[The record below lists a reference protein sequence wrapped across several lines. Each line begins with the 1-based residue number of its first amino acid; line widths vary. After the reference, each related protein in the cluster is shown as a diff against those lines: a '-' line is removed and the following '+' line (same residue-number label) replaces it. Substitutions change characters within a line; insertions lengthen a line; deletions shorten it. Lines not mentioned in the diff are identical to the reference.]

1 MSPHYLNRLYKNLC
15 EYVMNKNNEPEIAQ
29 DPWHSLTRFTP
40 ARIALGRAGMSL
52 PTHAYLE
59 FQLAHALAR
68 DAVNLPL
75 DFTSLAHC
83 LNMQGYQTL
92 ILQTQAENQSVYL
105 QRPDLGRLLSA
116 SAMNCLQH
124 TSPIPA
130 DAVVVVADG
139 LSSKA
144 IEQHAETFLS
154 LLLPELRANGYRLPP
169 LCLVKHARVA
179 IGDAIAEHYAAR
191 LCIVLIG
198 ERPGLSS
205 PGSMGIY
212 FTYQA
217 KSGIST
223 DADRNCIS
231 NIHKNGLSHE
241 QALKKLLFLIN
252 ESEKLQLSGVNLKD
266 ETTNKALEEEQQQQ
280 INFLLD

>member
-1 MSPHYLNRLYKNLC
+1 MADSKDL
-15 EYVMNKNNEPEIAQ
+15 
-29 DPWHSLTRFTP
+29 WHSLNQFTP
-40 ARIALGRAGMSL
+40 ARIAQGRAGMSQ
-52 PTHAYLE
+52 TTRNSLE

-68 DAVNLPL
+68 DAVNIPL
-75 DFTSLAHC
+75 DFAQLEQRINA
-83 LNMQGYQTL
+83 LGYTTL
-92 ILQTQAENQSVYL
+92 TLQTQAENQRLYL
-105 QRPDLGRLLSA
+105 QRPDLGRVLSA
-116 SAMNCLQH
+116 SAVSCLQQH
-124 TSPIPA
+124 PSTQA

-144 IEQHAETFLS
+144 IEQHAVPFLR
-154 LLLPELRANGYRLPP
+154 LLLPELQAKTYQLPP
-169 LCLVKHARVA
+169 VCLIKHGRVA
-179 IGDAIAEHYAAR
+179 IGDAVADHYATR

-205 PGSMGIY
+205 PDSMGIY

-231 NIHKNGLSHE
+231 NIHSNGLSYE
-241 QALKKLLFLIN
+241 QALKKLLFLLH
-252 ESEKLQLSGVNLKD
+252 EAEKCQFSGVALKD
-266 ETTNKALEEEQQQQ
+266 ETTETTTVNERRQ

>member
-1 MSPHYLNRLYKNLC
+1 MTEHNDPKVVPSLWDNL
-15 EYVMNKNNEPEIAQ
+15 KQ
-29 DPWHSLTRFTP
+29 FTP
-40 ARIALGRAGMSL
+40 ARIALGRAGISL
-52 PTHAYLE
+52 PTRASLD

-68 DAVNLPL
+68 DAVHIPV
-75 DFTSLAHC
+75 DFAELEQRLHFT
-83 LNMQGYQTL
+83 GYHTVTL
-92 ILQTQAENQSVYL
+92 KTRAENQPMYL
-105 QRPDLGRLLSA
+105 QRPDLGRLLSE
-116 SAMNCLQH
+116 SAKVSLQQ
-124 TSPIPA
+124 SAPISA

-144 IEQHAETFLS
+144 IEQHAEPFLS
-154 LLLPELRANGYRLPP
+154 LLLPELQQRGYRLPP
-169 LCLVKHARVA
+169 VCLVKHGRVA

-191 LCIVLIG
+191 LCMVLIG

-231 NIHKNGLSHE
+231 NIHKNGLSYE
-241 QALKKLLFLIN
+241 QALKKLLYLLT
-252 ESEKLQLSGVNLKD
+252 EAEKLLLSGVNLKD
-266 ETTNKALEEEQQQQ
+266 ETTDTLSNDQQKQA
-280 INFLLD
+280 NFLLD

>member
-1 MSPHYLNRLYKNLC
+1 MS
-15 EYVMNKNNEPEIAQ
+15 KNNESGLAF
-29 DPWHSLTRFTP
+29 DPWHSLTQFTP

-52 PTHAYLE
+52 PTRACLE

-75 DFTSLAHC
+75 DFTSLAQR
-83 LNMQGYQTL
+83 LNLRGYQTQS
-92 ILQTQAENQSVYL
+92 LQTRAENQSIYL

-116 SAMNCLQH
+116 SSQDRLKRTPQ
-124 TSPIPA
+124 TPV

-144 IEQHAETFLS
+144 IDQHAESFLG
-154 LLLPELRANGYRLPP
+154 LLLPELQANGYRLPP
-169 LCLVKHARVA
+169 VCLVKHGRVA
-179 IGDAIAEHYAAR
+179 IGDAIAEHYFAR

-205 PGSMGIY
+205 PDSMGIY

-217 KSGIST
+217 RSGLST

-231 NIHKNGLSHE
+231 NIHKKGLSYE
-241 QALKKLLFLIN
+241 QALKKLLFLLN

-266 ETTNKALEEEQQQQ
+266 ETTDATLEDQQQQ
-280 INFLLD
+280 ANFLLD

>member
-1 MSPHYLNRLYKNLC
+1 MS
-15 EYVMNKNNEPEIAQ
+15 KNNEPEIAW
-29 DPWHSLTRFTP
+29 DPWHSLSQFTP

-52 PTHAYLE
+52 PTRACLE

-68 DAVNLPL
+68 DAVNIPL
-75 DFTSLAHC
+75 DFAGLEQRVN
-83 LNMQGYQTL
+83 LLGFQTQT
-92 ILQTQAENQSVYL
+92 LQTQAENQSVYL

-116 SAMNCLQH
+116 SALDCLQH
-124 TSPIPA
+124 TAQIQA
-130 DAVVVVADG
+130 DVVIVVADG

-144 IEQHAETFLS
+144 IAHHAEPFLS
-154 LLLPELRANGYRLPP
+154 LLQPQLQANGYRLSPV
-169 LCLVKHARVA
+169 CLVKHGRVA
-179 IGDAIAEHYAAR
+179 IGDAIAEYYAAR

-205 PGSMGIY
+205 PDSMGIY
-212 FTYQA
+212 YTYQA

-231 NIHKNGLSHE
+231 NIHKNGLSYE

-252 ESEKLQLSGVNLKD
+252 ESEKCQFSGVNLKD
-266 ETTNKALEEEQQQQ
+266 ETTDTGLDDQQQA
-280 INFLLD
+280 NFLLD

>member
-1 MSPHYLNRLYKNLC
+1 MGNISKPTAAS
-15 EYVMNKNNEPEIAQ
+15 E
-29 DPWHSLTRFTP
+29 DPWQALSQFTP

-52 PTHAYLE
+52 PTRACLD

-68 DAVNLPL
+68 DAVNIPL
-75 DFTSLAHC
+75 DFSALSQRIQA
-83 LNMQGYQTL
+83 QGYQTL
-92 ILQTQAENQSVYL
+92 SLQSQAENQRVYL

-116 SAMNCLQH
+116 SAVGCLQRNAC
-124 TSPIPA
+124 PKA

-144 IEQHAETFLS
+144 IGHHAEPLLS
-154 LLLPELRANGYRLPP
+154 LLLPQLQASGYVMPP
-169 LCLVKHARVA
+169 VCLVKHGRVA
-179 IGDAIAEHYAAR
+179 IGDAIAGHYAAR

-205 PGSMGIY
+205 PDSMGIY

-217 KSGIST
+217 KPGIST

-231 NIHKNGLSHE
+231 NIHGNGLSYRE
-241 QALKKLLFLIN
+241 ALKKLLFLIH
-252 ESEKLQLSGVNLKD
+252 EAEKLQLSGVNLKD
-266 ETTNKALEEEQQQQ
+266 ETTDDDLENLPQQA
-280 INFLLD
+280 NFLLD

>member
-1 MSPHYLNRLYKNLC
+1 MSDS
-15 EYVMNKNNEPEIAQ
+15 NEPIITQ
-29 DPWHSLTRFTP
+29 DPWHNLKQFTP

-52 PTHAYLE
+52 PTRACLD

-68 DAVNLPL
+68 DAVNIPL
-75 DFTSLAHC
+75 DFAGLEQR
-83 LNMQGYQTL
+83 LNAQGYQTL
-92 ILQTQAENQSVYL
+92 TLQTQAENHSVYL

-116 SAMNCLQH
+116 STTACLQH
-124 TSPIPA
+124 SAPIPL

-139 LSSKA
+139 LSSTA
-144 IEQHAETFLS
+144 IEHHAEPFLH
-154 LLLPELRANGYRLPP
+154 LLLPELQQKGYSLPQV
-169 LCLVKHARVA
+169 CLVKHGRVA

-205 PGSMGIY
+205 PDSMGIY

-217 KSGIST
+217 RSGIST

-231 NIHKNGLSHE
+231 NIHHNGLSYQ
-241 QALKKLLFLIN
+241 QALKKLMFLIN
-252 ESEKLQLSGVNLKD
+252 EAEKLQLSGVNLKD
-266 ETTNKALEEEQQQQ
+266 ETTDTDPSDRLKQA
-280 INFLLD
+280 NFLLD

>member
-1 MSPHYLNRLYKNLC
+1 MSN
-15 EYVMNKNNEPEIAQ
+15 NNEPEISQ
-29 DPWHSLTRFTP
+29 DPWHNLIQFTP

-52 PTHAYLE
+52 PTRACLE

-68 DAVNLPL
+68 DAVNIPL
-75 DFTSLAHC
+75 DFTSLAQR
-83 LNMQGYQTL
+83 LNLLGYQTQV
-92 ILQTQAENQSVYL
+92 LQTQAENQTMYL
-105 QRPDLGRLLSA
+105 QRPDLGRLLS
-116 SAMNCLQH
+116 SSSIDCLQH
-124 TSPIPA
+124 TAQTSA

-144 IEQHAETFLS
+144 IEQHAEPFLN
-154 LLLPELRANGYRLPP
+154 LLLPELQANGYKLPQV
-169 LCLVKHARVA
+169 CLVKHGRVA
-179 IGDAIAEHYAAR
+179 IGDVIAERYAAR

-205 PGSMGIY
+205 PDSMGIY

-231 NIHKNGLSHE
+231 NIHKNGLSYE
-241 QALKKLLFLIN
+241 QALKKLLFLIK

-266 ETTNKALEEEQQQQ
+266 GTTEMGLEDQQHQA
-280 INFLLD
+280 NFLLD

>member
-1 MSPHYLNRLYKNLC
+1 MS
-15 EYVMNKNNEPEIAQ
+15 KNNEPEIAY
-29 DPWHSLTRFTP
+29 DPWHSLSQYTP
-40 ARIALGRAGMSL
+40 ARVALGRAGISL
-52 PTHAYLE
+52 PTRACLE

-68 DAVNLPL
+68 DAVNMPL
-75 DFTSLAHC
+75 DFASLEQRVN
-83 LNMQGYQTL
+83 LLGYLTQTL
-92 ILQTQAENQSVYL
+92 QTRAENQSLYL

-116 SAMNCLQH
+116 SALDILHLTAQ
-124 TSPIPA
+124 IKA

-144 IEQHAETFLS
+144 IEQHAEPFLR
-154 LLLPELRANGYRLPP
+154 LLLPELQANAYRMPP
-169 LCLVKHARVA
+169 ICLVKHGRVA

-205 PGSMGIY
+205 PDSMGIY

-231 NIHKNGLSHE
+231 NIHNNGLSYE
-241 QALKKLLFLIN
+241 QALKKLLFLIK
-252 ESEKLQLSGVNLKD
+252 ESEKCQFSGVNLKD
-266 ETTNKALEEEQQQQ
+266 ETTEAGLNDQQQA
-280 INFLLD
+280 NFLLD